1 MLIHI
6 DKAILHILDFNSG
19 VTVFSE
25 QELDITSNSVV
36 AFLTKHIEK
45 LYQDQSAKTGTFYP
59 NSKFRQQVADYLAG
73 GVDFTGFS
81 IYAAELM
88 YAAMAQ
94 ADALASTDVLICDFT
109 IDSNRMLA
117 LLKCNN
123 KIGFIH
129 QVVQENDKIKNDII
143 NHYAILP
150 GLAQKLDEYAFIDAN
165 SLAITFVDKK
175 RSVNGVETYILA
187 DQVLECSSRVSP
199 KETLALVNAITRTV
213 AENHGAS
220 TVEAVAKAK
229 NYIVENTG
237 ISEQLDPVALGK
249 EVFSASPAMQAEYI
263 KEVESAGIA
272 ETVKIDK
279 DFAVKKG
286 KSHKIKTDTGIEI
299 TFPVDYFE
307 SSEYIEFVNNPDGTI
322 SIQLKNIGSIIN
334 K

>member
-1 MLIHI
+1 MLINI
-6 DKAILHILDFNSG
+6 NKAILHILDFNSG

-25 QELDITSNSVV
+25 QELDIASNSVA

-45 LYQDQSAKTGTFYP
+45 SYQDQNAKTGTFFP
-59 NSKFRQQVADYLAG
+59 NSKFKEKVTDYLTG
-73 GVDFTGFS
+73 MLDFTSFS
-81 IYAAELM
+81 VYAAELM
-88 YAAMAQ
+88 YAAIAQ
-94 ADALASTDVLICDFT
+94 ADTAASTDLLVCDFT
-109 IDSNRMLA
+109 IDSSRAIA

-150 GLAQKLDEYAFIDAN
+150 GLAQKLDEYALIDAN
-165 SLAITFVDKK
+165 TLAITFVDKK
-175 RSVNGVETYILA
+175 RSVNGVETYVIA
-187 DQVLECSSRVSP
+187 DQILECNSRISP
-199 KETLALVNAITRTV
+199 KETIELVSAITRTV
-213 AENHGAS
+213 AENHGTS

-249 EVFSASPAMQAEYI
+249 EVFSASPIMQAEYI

-286 KSHKIKTDTGIEI
+286 RNHKIKTDTGIEI
-299 TFPVDYFE
+299 TFPVDYFQ
-307 SSEYIEFVNNPDGTI
+307 SNEYIEFVNNPDGTI
-322 SIQLKNIGSIIN
+322 SIQLKNIGSITN